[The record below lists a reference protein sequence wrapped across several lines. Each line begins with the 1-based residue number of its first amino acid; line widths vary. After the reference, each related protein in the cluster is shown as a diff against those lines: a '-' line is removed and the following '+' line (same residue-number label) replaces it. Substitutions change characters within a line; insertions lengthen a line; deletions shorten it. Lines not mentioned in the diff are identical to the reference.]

1 MNISCFLLFL
11 GGQAIKIIK
20 MIKLCNAVF
29 IQAKVDLLKM
39 LKANDFFT
47 QNINGHDSITGY
59 MRWDGAAWFHY

>member
-29 IQAKVDLLKM
+29 IQAKVDLLKI
-39 LKANDFFT
+39 LKANVLLRTMLT
-47 QNINGHDSITGY
+47 QYFLQMI
-59 MRWDGAAWFHY
+59 